1 MKHPVLPSGMAFT
14 QSTRVLTRRMPPL
27 PGRPKRT
34 GKKRGKYKKPRMLK
48 DRISTRT
55 RPPTPT
61 GLLSVVPRMP
71 RWQMDAIK
79 QLAKETR
86 VHQSH
91 YLREAIEDVL
101 RKHGAL

>member
-1 MKHPVLPSGMAFT
+1 MRVPILPSGMAFT
-14 QSTRVLTRRMPPL
+14 QSTQFLTRRMPPL
-27 PGRPKRT
+27 PGRPKQVRR
-34 GKKRGKYKKPRMLK
+34 KRGKYKKPRMLK
-48 DRISTRT
+48 DRVSTRT
-55 RPPTPT
+55 RPPTPS

-71 RWQMDAIK
+71 RWQMNAIR

>member
-1 MKHPVLPSGMAFT
+1 MKLPILPSGMVFA
-14 QSTRVLTRRMPPL
+14 QSTRVLARRMPPL
-27 PGRPKRT
+27 PGRPKQVRR
-34 GKKRGKYKKPRMLK
+34 KRGKYKKPRMLK
-48 DRISTRT
+48 DRVSTRT
-55 RPPTPT
+55 RPPTPS
-61 GLLSVVPRMP
+61 GLLSIVPRMP